1 MTALPAPVADRGTD
15 PDPAP
20 PDPGARHRLTAVTGL
35 AALSLDAMAS
45 VAYGPEAIVLVLATA
60 GGHGLGFALPV
71 TLCIAGLL
79 AVLVASYRQVIAAF
93 PDGGG
98 SYAVAGAH
106 LGRRTALVAAASLVL
121 DYVLNVAV
129 AVTAGVAA
137 LTSAFPGLYGERL
150 WICLA
155 VLILITGVNL
165 RGIVDSARVFIVPTA
180 VFVTA
185 ILTLIVVGLFRD
197 GPVSTAASEG
207 HASALAANASTVGA
221 LLLLKAFASGCS
233 ALTGVE
239 AMANAVP
246 SFRVPAA
253 RRAMRAEAALGVLL
267 GVMLIGLAVLISRF
281 GLRPVEGVTV
291 LAQLADASLGHNWA
305 FYVVQFATMVLLAL
319 SANTSFGGLPVLLKL
334 LARDNYVPHVFGLR
348 ADRQVHRHGVVWL
361 SVVSA
366 ALLILSG
373 GDTNTLVPLFAIGVF
388 VGFTIAQ
395 TGMVL
400 HWHRRRGTRWV
411 AKALL
416 NGLGAV
422 LTGAGAVV
430 VTATKFHDGAWLVV
444 IALPLLVLVLE
455 AVHRS
460 YGRIG
465 ERLGVGRIPEP
476 PHRER
481 SLVLVPVSSLTRLTS
496 EALTA
501 AVSLGDEVRAVTV
514 CHPDPEDRE
523 QADALAR
530 DWALWNPG
538 VPLVRLPSERRTL
551 GRPVTAYVRE
561 LRAAE
566 PDTRVTVLVPE
577 VEPEHLWQ
585 RVLQNQRG
593 AVVAHAVR
601 RDTDAVVCR
610 LRFRIGPRRGVPDAC
625 RRPPADSFPR
635 PSSMEDAGRAE
646 GPGPA
651 AGNGAAAHPP
661 TRPSTGPWRSSTHPD
676 GPVRRRA
683 EG

>member
-1 MTALPAPVADRGTD
+1 MSALTTENGATPVAEE
-15 PDPAP
+15 P
-20 PDPGARHRLTAVTGL
+20 PDTGARHKLTAVTGL

-60 GGHGLGFALPV
+60 GGYGLGFTLPV
-71 TLCIAGLL
+71 TLAIAGLL

-98 SYAVAGAH
+98 SYAVAKTH
-106 LGRRTALVAAASLVL
+106 LGRRTSLVAAGSLVL

-137 LTSAFPGLYGERL
+137 LTSAFPELYGDRL

-155 VLILITGVNL
+155 VLVLITAVNL
-165 RGIVDSARVFIVPTA
+165 RGIVDSARAFILPTA
-180 VFVTA
+180 VFIGA
-185 ILTLIVVGLFRD
+185 ILVLIAVGLFRD
-197 GPVSTAASEG
+197 APVSAAASDG
-207 HASALAANASTVGA
+207 HASVLADNATTVGA

-239 AMANAVP
+239 AIANAVP
-246 SFRVPAA
+246 SFRAPAA
-253 RRAMRAEAALGVLL
+253 RRAMRAEVALGGLL
-267 GVMLIGLAVLISRF
+267 GVMLIGLSVLISRF
-281 GLRPVEGVTV
+281 GLQPVEGVTV

-334 LARDNYVPHVFGLR
+334 LARDNYLPHVFGLK

-361 SVVSA
+361 AVVSA
-366 ALLILSG
+366 ALLVFSG

-395 TGMVL
+395 TGMVR
-400 HWHRRRGTRWV
+400 HWRRERGPKWA
-411 AKALL
+411 AKSLL

-422 LTGAGAVV
+422 LTGVSAVV
-430 VTATKFHDGAWLVV
+430 VTATKFHDGAWLIV
-444 IALPLLVLVLE
+444 IALPVLVLAFE
-455 AVHRS
+455 AVHRA

-481 SLVLVPVSSLTRLTS
+481 SLVLVPVSSLTRVTS

-501 AVSLGDEVRAVTV
+501 AVSLGDEVRALTV
-514 CHPDPEDRE
+514 CH
-523 QADALAR
+523 ADAEDLAATEALER

-538 VPLVRLPSERRTL
+538 VPLVRLRSERRSL
-551 GRPVTAYVRE
+551 GRPITAYVRD
-561 LRAAE
+561 LGATE
-566 PDTRVTVLVPE
+566 PGTRVTVLIPE
-577 VEPEHLWQ
+577 AEPERLWQ
-585 RVLQNQRG
+585 RALQNQRG

-610 LRFRIGPRRGVPDAC
+610 LRFRC
-625 RRPPADSFPR
+625 
-635 PSSMEDAGRAE
+635 
-646 GPGPA
+646 
-651 AGNGAAAHPP
+651 
-661 TRPSTGPWRSSTHPD
+661 
-676 GPVRRRA
+676 
-683 EG
+683 